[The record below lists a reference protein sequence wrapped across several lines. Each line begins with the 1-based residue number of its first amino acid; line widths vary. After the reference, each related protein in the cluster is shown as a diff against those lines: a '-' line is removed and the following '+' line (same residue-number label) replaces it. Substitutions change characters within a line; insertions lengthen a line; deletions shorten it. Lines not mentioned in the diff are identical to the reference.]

1 MSKVEWEA
9 IPKPVRDAVIAAF
22 GMAGIDFEA
31 KCIFPDRP
39 ERSTD
44 TSPSPWLTR
53 EEAARYS
60 KCSTDTIDN
69 WIAKGYI
76 VRAKLDAS
84 RPGGV
89 LIDRASLEKFLRS
102 KVENPKTRIRKA
114 APSVQGGYRVNK
126 KHTK

>member
-1 MSKVEWEA
+1 MKRSEWEA

-44 TSPSPWLTR
+44 TSTSPWLTR

-69 WIAKGYI
+69 WVAKGYI

-89 LIDRASLEKFLRS
+89 LIDRASLEAFLRS
-102 KVENPKTRIRKA
+102 KVVNPKKRVRKTA
-114 APSVQGGYRVNK
+114 QSVQGGYRV
-126 KHTK
+126 TRRVD